1 MRPST
6 ERPAHI
12 MATWLSSVSFQ
23 TSNFHQK
30 HQFISPTSM
39 SSFKSSKD
47 LLKSQR
53 ISCNPVLVSDSSS
66 LSEIEPPSDVGLP
79 ARRPS
84 ILVDLWRRKLRIM
97 EFRTQSCK
105 TLKKAGVISHCQP
118 CTIAGWTAHAVSPWS
133 QPLGLDCPDGRANAR
148 GCHRNSPEH
157 AIMKF
162 IQVIEIWWKLM
173 EIDGNWW
180 KLMEHAVTLV
190 WNFTHFLPS
199 LAIHRCQM
207 PSGWIDLSQN
217 PELIS
222 TSKLGP
228 GPWGVWESSVGMDG
242 CGCLQPLGSNGT
254 ANLEMFSHLS
264 PNHLVSSKFRG
275 QA

>member
-53 ISCNPVLVSDSSS
+53 ISCNPVLASDSSS
-66 LSEIEPPSDVGLP
+66 LSEIEPASDVGLP

-162 IQVIEIWWKLM
+162 IQVDMM

-180 KLMEHAVTLV
+180 NMQ
-190 WNFTHFLPS
+190 S
-199 LAIHRCQM
+199 LWFETS
-207 PSGWIDLSQN
+207 P
-217 PELIS
+217 IS
-222 TSKLGP
+222 CP
-228 GPWGVWESSVGMDG
+228 P
-242 CGCLQPLGSNGT
+242 
-254 ANLEMFSHLS
+254 
-264 PNHLVSSKFRG
+264 
-275 QA
+275 

>member
-173 EIDGNWW
+173 EIDGTCSHFGL
-180 KLMEHAVTLV
+180 KLHPFLA
-190 WNFTHFLPS
+190 LPS
-199 LAIHRCQM
+199 HSPVSDAKRLDWSLPKPWADKHIEARTWAMRRLGILCRY
-207 PSGWIDLSQN
+207 GWLWVPPTIGQQWN
-217 PELIS
+217 R
-222 TSKLGP
+222 
-228 GPWGVWESSVGMDG
+228 
-242 CGCLQPLGSNGT
+242 
-254 ANLEMFSHLS
+254 
-264 PNHLVSSKFRG
+264 KFG
-275 QA
+275 DV

>member
-66 LSEIEPPSDVGLP
+66 LSEIEPPSNVGLP

-148 GCHRNSPEH
+148 GCHRTPLNMPSWNSF
-157 AIMKF
+157 KF
-162 IQVIEIWWKLM
+162 LRY
-173 EIDGNWW
+173 DGNWW

-199 LAIHRCQM
+199 LAIHRSQM

-228 GPWGVWESSVGMDG
+228 GPCRVWESSVGICRYG
-242 CGCLQPLGSNGT
+242 WLWVPPTIGQQWNR
-254 ANLEMFSHLS
+254 
-264 PNHLVSSKFRG
+264 KFG
-275 QA
+275 DVNVVT